1 MRVLILDGHPDSDRL
16 TQSLLDAYEEG
27 LPPGTRVA
35 RLAVRDLDFDPNL
48 RRGYETI
55 QEWEP
60 DLHLIWQAMLA
71 ADHIVLGFP
80 LWWGAEPARLK
91 GLWDRLLLPAKAFSV
106 AEGALMPDP
115 MLAGRSVDMIVTMD
129 TPPLF
134 YRLVMRDPLGARM
147 GWGVLGYCGFD
158 PIRRIYLGRVREGE
172 AERDM
177 PRWRR
182 RLHGAAATALRLR
195 RRPRA
200 RRIAVEAQE
209 RKT

>member
-1 MRVLILDGHPDSDRL
+1 MRVLILDGHPDGDRL
-16 TQSLLDAYEEG
+16 TQALLDVYESG
-27 LPPGTRVA
+27 LPEETEIA
-35 RLAVRDLDFDPNL
+35 RIAVRDLDFDPNL

-106 AEGALMPDP
+106 DEGALLPEP
-115 MLAGRSVDMIVTMD
+115 MLAGRSVDLVVTMD
-129 TPPLF
+129 TPPLL

-147 GWGVLGYCGFD
+147 GWQVLGYCGLD
-158 PIRRIYLGRVREGE
+158 PIRRIYLGRVREG
-172 AERDM
+172 AAGRNM

-182 RLHGAAATALRLR
+182 RLADAAATAPRLR
-195 RRPRA
+195 RRPVA
-200 RRIAVEAQE
+200 RRIAAEVQE
-209 RKT
+209 GVA